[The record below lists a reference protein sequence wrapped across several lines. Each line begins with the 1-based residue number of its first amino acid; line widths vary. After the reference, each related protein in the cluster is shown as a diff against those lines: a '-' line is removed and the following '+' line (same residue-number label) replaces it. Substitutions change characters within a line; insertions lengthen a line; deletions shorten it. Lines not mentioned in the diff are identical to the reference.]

1 MRRNLS
7 ILLVSLVLIF
17 SNLGAVADKYWE
29 QKVSLFNLLPIGK
42 EDIVFL
48 GNSITDGG
56 NFEELFNRKDVKNRG
71 IRSDAIPGVMKR
83 LDQVTKGAPKKIF
96 LLIGLNDV
104 SHGLTVDALATRYEN
119 LVEEI
124 MKKTPDTQLYI
135 QSVMP
140 INNSFGVYK
149 SLKDK
154 EKTVKEFNER
164 IKGIADSR
172 GLKYLD
178 LWTVLADENGNLKK
192 EYTND
197 GLHLTG
203 AGYRAWTGHIERYLD
218 E

>member
-1 MRRNLS
+1 MRRNIS
-7 ILLVSLVLIF
+7 ILLVSFVLIF

-29 QKVSLFNLLPIGK
+29 QKVSLFNLLPIGRG
-42 EDIVFL
+42 DIVFL

-83 LDQVTKGAPKKIF
+83 LDQITKGAPKKIF
-96 LLIGLNDV
+96 LLIGINDV
-104 SHGLTVDALATRYEN
+104 SYGLTVDALAARYEN
-119 LVEEI
+119 LVDEI

-164 IKGIADSR
+164 IKEIADSR
-172 GLKYLD
+172 GLKYVD
-178 LWTVLADENGNLKK
+178 LWTVLADANGNLKK
-192 EYTND
+192 DYTND

-203 AGYRAWTGHIERYLD
+203 AGYRAWTGYIEKFLD